1 MAYPLVANLCDQGF
15 YRRPARQRLDGFVR
29 RRSAVSHLLR
39 FTTTA
44 RAIWPSRL
52 VHPNWHVA
60 VHQNELVFTERIL
73 KQFELLLLTLLQES
87 AGFLLRLLGRIFA
100 EIASAVPY
108 KPQKLAHRPR
118 EAGGEKRATKKSKAM
133 GQTGMSGAP
142 QQVSPVREEPK

>member
-1 MAYPLVANLCDQGF
+1 MKLKRTSCSVQRRGLLQQPVGYKRRGAFAMAYPLVANLCDQGF

-100 EIASAVPY
+100 DVGQRGSFY
-108 KPQKLAHRPR
+108 S
-118 EAGGEKRATKKSKAM
+118 TKISRRKS
-133 GQTGMSGAP
+133 
-142 QQVSPVREEPK
+142 